1 MLQKYYKQG
10 RDRMMELHARL
21 ACIVR
26 CACAR
31 RRIDELESWKLEE
44 AGSWMDEVVS
54 YKLWIDVLEVNGK
67 RWQQEFPTARAMREA
82 IETLDRNY
90 VTCREI
96 YDEHDGIGRSW
107 KTHMGK
113 VFDKE

>member
-1 MLQKYYKQG
+1 MLQKYYKQD
-10 RDRMMELHARL
+10 RDQMIELRARL
-21 ACIVR
+21 AGIVR
-26 CACAR
+26 RAYAR
-31 RRIDELESWKLEE
+31 RRMGKLESWELEE

-67 RWQQEFPTARAMREA
+67 HWQQEFSTARAMREA

-96 YDEHDGIGRSW
+96 YGEHDGIGRSW